1 MLKWIKRLADAY
13 MIVDFVGRYIEN
25 LLHESDSGQIPLTPK
40 QKELLK
46 RLLDAVSL
54 LKGITSSW
62 QQAFKPLEVNNIH
75 RNYVDVKVGLIT
87 IDLLASPKCKVV
99 YWT

>member
-1 MLKWIKRLADAY
+1 
-13 MIVDFVGRYIEN
+13 MIVDFVGRYIES
-25 LLHESDSGQIPLTPK
+25 LLHPSNPGPTPLTPK

-54 LKGITSSW
+54 LKELTSSW

-87 IDLLASPKCKVV
+87 IDLLASPKCRVV